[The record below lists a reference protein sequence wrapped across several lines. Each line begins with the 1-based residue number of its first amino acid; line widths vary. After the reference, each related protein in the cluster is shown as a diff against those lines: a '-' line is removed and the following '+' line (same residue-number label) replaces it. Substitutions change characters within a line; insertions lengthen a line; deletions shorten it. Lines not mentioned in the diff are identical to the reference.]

1 MNPGELI
8 RDLQQ
13 RSDGA
18 LDRLKLH
25 YGPLI
30 RYVIAPI
37 LPDSR
42 DREEVFSDTLVRV
55 WERIGQFD
63 PAQGSWTNWLSAI
76 ARNAAIDRARRNPP
90 TGAELT
96 ETIPA
101 PRSDPEQELLRK
113 ERRQALHTAL
123 NTLDASDKALFY
135 RKYYYRQS
143 TAQIA
148 AEYGTTQRAIEGR
161 LYRIK
166 RKLRKQLG
174 GDFDD
179 GSGI

>member
-1 MNPGELI
+1 MNTVELI
-8 RDLQQ
+8 NDLLS
-13 RSDGA
+13 RTDGS
-18 LDRLKLH
+18 LEQLKLH

-37 LPDSR
+37 LSDER
-42 DREEVFSDTLVRV
+42 DREEVFSDVLVRV
-55 WERIGQFD
+55 WDRVGQYD
-63 PAQGSWTNWLSAI
+63 PTTGSWTNWLSAI

-90 TGAELT
+90 TSSELT
-96 ETIPA
+96 ETTPA
-101 PRSDPEQELLRK
+101 PRSDPEQALLRK
-113 ERRQALHTAL
+113 ERQRELYAAISALEHGEQ
-123 NTLDASDKALFY
+123 ALFY

-148 AEYGTTQRAIEGR
+148 AEYGTTERAIEGR

-166 RKLRKQLG
+166 RKLRKRLG

-179 GSGI
+179 G

>member
-1 MNPGELI
+1 MNTAELI
-8 RDLQQ
+8 NKL
-13 RSDGA
+13 
-18 LDRLKLH
+18 LDRADGSLDQLKLH

-30 RYVIAPI
+30 RYVITPI
-37 LPDSR
+37 LSDER
-42 DREEVFSDTLVRV
+42 DREEVFSDILVRV
-55 WERIGQFD
+55 WDRVGQYD
-63 PAQGSWTNWLSAI
+63 PNSGSWTNWLSAI

-90 TGAELT
+90 VGAELT

-101 PRSDPEQELLRK
+101 PHFNPEQELLRK
-113 ERRQALHTAL
+113 ERQKALHRALQALDP
-123 NTLDASDKALFY
+123 NDAALFY

-148 AEYGTTQRAIEGR
+148 AEYGTTERAIEGR

-166 RKLRKQLG
+166 RKLRKRLG

-179 GSGI
+179 G

>member
-1 MNPGELI
+1 MNPTELI
-8 RDLQQ
+8 NDLLK
-13 RSDGA
+13 RSDGS
-18 LDRLKLH
+18 LDQLKLY

-37 LPDSR
+37 LPDAR
-42 DREEVFSDTLVRV
+42 DREEVFSDILVRV
-55 WERIGQFD
+55 WDRVDQFD
-63 PAQGSWTNWLSAI
+63 PAHGNWSNWLSTI

-90 TGAELT
+90 ISSELT

-101 PRSDPEQELLRK
+101 PNSDPEQELLRK
-113 ERRQALHTAL
+113 ERQKALHMAL
-123 NTLDASDKALFY
+123 NSLESSDKALFY

-148 AEYGTTQRAIEGR
+148 AEYGTTERAIEGR

-166 RKLRKQLG
+166 RKLRKVLG
-174 GDFDD
+174 GDFYDR
-179 GSGI
+179 

>member
-1 MNPGELI
+1 MNGTELI
-8 RDLQQ
+8 NALLAQE
-13 RSDGA
+13 DGS
-18 LDRLKLH
+18 LDQIKLH

-37 LPDSR
+37 LPDER
-42 DREEVFSDTLVRV
+42 DREEVFSDILVRV

-63 PAQGSWTNWLSAI
+63 PKQGSFKGWLSAI
-76 ARNAAIDRARRNPP
+76 ARNAAVDRARRNPP
-90 TGAELT
+90 AGAELI

-101 PRSDPEQELLRK
+101 PNSDPEQELLRK
-113 ERRQALHTAL
+113 ERQQVLYQALNAL
-123 NTLDASDKALFY
+123 EHREKALFY

-161 LYRIK
+161 LYRI
-166 RKLRKQLG
+166 RQRLRKQLG

-179 GSGI
+179 G

>member
-1 MNPGELI
+1 MNPTELI
-8 RDLQQ
+8 NDLLK
-13 RSDGA
+13 RSDGS
-18 LDRLKLH
+18 LDQLKLH

-37 LPDSR
+37 LPDAR
-42 DREEVFSDTLVRV
+42 DREEVFSDILVRV
-55 WERIGQFD
+55 WDRVDQFD
-63 PAQGSWTNWLSAI
+63 PAHGNWSNWLSTI

-90 TGAELT
+90 IGAELT

-101 PRSDPEQELLRK
+101 PNSDPEQELLRK
-113 ERRQALHTAL
+113 ERQRALHTAL
-123 NTLDASDKALFY
+123 NSLESSDKALFY

-148 AEYGTTQRAIEGR
+148 AEYGTTERAIEGR

-166 RKLRKQLG
+166 LKLHKVLG
-174 GDFDD
+174 GDFYD
-179 GSGI
+179 G

>member
-1 MNPGELI
+1 MNPTELI
-8 RDLQQ
+8 NDLLK
-13 RSDGA
+13 RSDGS
-18 LDRLKLH
+18 LDQLKLH

-37 LPDSR
+37 LPDAR
-42 DREEVFSDTLVRV
+42 DREEVFIDILVRV
-55 WERIGQFD
+55 WDRVDQFD
-63 PAQGSWTNWLSAI
+63 PAHGNWSNWLSAI

-90 TGAELT
+90 VGDELT

-101 PRSDPEQELLRK
+101 PNSDPEQELIRK
-113 ERRQALHTAL
+113 ERQRALHTAL
-123 NTLDASDKALFY
+123 NSLESSDKALFY

-148 AEYGTTQRAIEGR
+148 AEYGTTERAIEGR

-166 RKLRKQLG
+166 RKLRKVLG
-174 GDFDD
+174 GDFND
-179 GSGI
+179 G